1 MYDHNSKYYT
11 EAYSQKKW
19 HNTVLVIICVRLGL
33 KKVEATYLE
42 MIRMFYQL
50 SINVGI
56 LGGRPG
62 EAYYLIGMQD

>member
-1 MYDHNSKYYT
+1 M
-11 EAYSQKKW
+11 
-19 HNTVLVIICVRLGL
+19 LVIICVRLGL
-33 KKVEATYLE
+33 KKVEASYLE
-42 MIRMFYQL
+42 MIRMFYLL